1 MQADKNVAGR
11 SFELNEGS
19 KLTLTL
25 TSSVGTGTSLR
36 FEILF
41 MVTSDRLK
49 GPEMLRDNWGV
60 TKTRKPCSRRKQ
72 QNVTR

>member
-1 MQADKNVAGR
+1 MQADKNMAGR
-11 SFELNEGS
+11 SFELTEGS

-41 MVTSDRLK
+41 MVTSCRLK

-60 TKTRKPCSRRKQ
+60 TKTRKQCSRRKQ
-72 QNVTR
+72 QNVTT